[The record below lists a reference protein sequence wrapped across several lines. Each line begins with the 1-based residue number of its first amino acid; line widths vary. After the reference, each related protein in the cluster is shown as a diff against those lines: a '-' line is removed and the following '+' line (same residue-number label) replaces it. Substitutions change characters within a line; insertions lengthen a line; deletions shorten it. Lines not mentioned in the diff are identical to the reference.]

1 MTAKKCKLERRRRG
15 SKHAVAALLEF
26 HPFTLDK
33 RENGR
38 IRVNKEAELALLTL
52 PTQPELAPTPKR
64 GAAQAAGKQG
74 GRRGERFLK
83 ITLAI
88 LQN

>member
-1 MTAKKCKLERRRRG
+1 MTAKKYKLERRRRG
-15 SKHAVAALLEF
+15 SKHAVAALLEV

-64 GAAQAAGKQG
+64 GRPKLPENKGEG
-74 GRRGERFLK
+74 GVKDFLK
-83 ITLAI
+83 
-88 LQN
+88 